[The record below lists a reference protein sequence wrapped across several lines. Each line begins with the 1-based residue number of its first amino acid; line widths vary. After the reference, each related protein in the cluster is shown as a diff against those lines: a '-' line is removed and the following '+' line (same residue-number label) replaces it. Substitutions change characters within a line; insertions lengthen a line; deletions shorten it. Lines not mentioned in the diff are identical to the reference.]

1 MKKLEIQNTEQV
13 KVNRVP
19 EFVENSFNNYEE
31 ILAHITDQG
40 LVSLDISSDEKGMHM
55 DNVQITSLGI
65 RTKLKKRNGDAFHI
79 IVCPDYLSDINELRK
94 ELVDMGKNIQR
105 QFSNLKKE
113 RVLQ

>member
-1 MKKLEIQNTEQV
+1 M
-13 KVNRVP
+13 
-19 EFVENSFNNYEE
+19 
-31 ILAHITDQG
+31 
-40 LVSLDISSDEKGMHM
+40 
-55 DNVQITSLGI
+55 
-65 RTKLKKRNGDAFHI
+65 KLKKRNGDAFHI